1 MMMRGDWFTR
11 FFASCMDMEPT
22 PPAPPI
28 IRIDDRLCL
37 LFLLL
42 SFEVD
47 VRGGTVLLLIVSE
60 YRPNLSYR
68 ASQAVIV
75 VSGIAAA
82 SSKLGDFGFL
92 PTIRSSTR

>member
-1 MMMRGDWFTR
+1 MMV
-11 FFASCMDMEPT
+11 
-22 PPAPPI
+22 
-28 IRIDDRLCL
+28 IRIDDGLCL
-37 LFLLL
+37 LLL
-42 SFEVD
+42 SALSEIDISGSVVF
-47 VRGGTVLLLIVSE
+47 LFIISE

-82 SSKLGDFGFL
+82 SSKLSDFGFL

>member
-1 MMMRGDWFTR
+1 
-11 FFASCMDMEPT
+11 MEPT

-28 IRIDDRLCL
+28 IRIDDGLCL
-37 LFLLL
+37 LFLPAL
-42 SFEVD
+42 SEIDISGSVVF
-47 VRGGTVLLLIVSE
+47 LFIVSE

-68 ASQAVIV
+68 ASHAVIV

-82 SSKLGDFGFL
+82 SSKLSDFGFL

>member
-1 MMMRGDWFTR
+1 M
-11 FFASCMDMEPT
+11 AMEPT

-28 IRIDDRLCL
+28 IRIDDGLCVL
-37 LFLLL
+37 ILSL
-42 SFEVD
+42 SFEFD
-47 VRGGTVLLLIVSE
+47 VPGGTVLLLVVSE
-60 YRPNLSYR
+60 YRLNLSYR

-82 SSKLGDFGFL
+82 SSKLSDFGFL

>member
-1 MMMRGDWFTR
+1 
-11 FFASCMDMEPT
+11 MEPT

-28 IRIDDRLCL
+28 IRIDDGACL
-37 LFLLL
+37 LFLLPL
-42 SFEVD
+42 SEVD
-47 VRGGTVLLLIVSE
+47 VPGNTVLLLPVSE

-68 ASQAVIV
+68 ASHAVIV

-82 SSKLGDFGFL
+82 SSKLTDFGFL